1 MKLSIADKIIPVLK
15 SLTMELSKLSW
26 VALVAML
33 CVGGVLLLMGNEHG
47 ARKICKNAIYGFAVI
62 QIASMLL

>member
-1 MKLSIADKIIPVLK
+1 LKFSIADKIIPILRT
-15 SLTMELSKLSW
+15 LALELGKLSW

-47 ARKICKNAIYGFAVI
+47 AKKICKNAIYGFAVI